1 MKLFLPAL
9 LLVAAETASAFAP
22 AQNPVS
28 LATYAPLFSS
38 KKDTIETSIK
48 DAVETGIDT
57 IEASTPTKTTDT
69 ASNAEKE
76 IDWDALLSA
85 ASAFGG
91 AIVKGVN
98 AGVKAAA
105 PVVADAAVDAAF
117 DIKGAATD
125 AIADLQKL
133 NEQAAKNGGLKVPEV
148 SLPKVSLGS
157 FGWKSAAD
165 VSVPYDA
172 ACRLAYEEWKAKF
185 GKTEPRED
193 DPLSAEERF
202 QQFRISYERVTIANV
217 AAKKKVRDAGGFEE
231 ARTLKTVE
239 LDQYADLT
247 DLEYTEATRTPS
259 WGEIFGDLADAATS
273 VVSKSVPT
281 SVKMPAPPKAK
292 PTKTTAASKKP
303 TASNMTIK
311 AASSI
316 KKPSTTKPSLSIF
329 GAGNGKAPAKRKMA
343 PAKKSQ
349 PTMTPF
355 FGAMKATTPAA
366 KSRPTTTPFFG
377 AMKATTPAA
386 KCPPAKPFFGAMKVT
401 TPAATIKAK
410 ASPVQKKTMTAKE
423 KEFAKKIE
431 ASRAAKAKA
440 LAERKKKQ
448 EAQLRKARTNF
459 RG

>member
-9 LLVAAETASAFAP
+9 LLVAAETASAFVP
-22 AQNPVS
+22 TQNNPVS
-28 LATYAPLFSS
+28 LAATYAPLFSE
-38 KKDTIETSIK
+38 KDTIETSIN
-48 DAVETGIDT
+48 DAV
-57 IEASTPTKTTDT
+57 EASTPTRTASTGT
-69 ASNAEKE
+69 ASNTEKE

-91 AIVKGVN
+91 AI
-98 AGVKAAA
+98 AKAALDAA

-117 DIKGAATD
+117 DIKGAASD

-148 SLPKVSLGS
+148 ALPKVSLGS

-281 SVKMPAPPKAK
+281 SVKMPAPPKSK
-292 PTKTTAASKKP
+292 PTKSAAKKP
-303 TASNMTIK
+303 AASNMSIK

-355 FGAMKATTPAA
+355 FGAMKA
-366 KSRPTTTPFFG
+366 
-377 AMKATTPAA
+377 
-386 KCPPAKPFFGAMKVT
+386 T

>member
-9 LLVAAETASAFAP
+9 LLAAAETASAFVP

-28 LATYAPLFSS
+28 LATYAPLASS
-38 KKDTIETSIK
+38 EQDT
-48 DAVETGIDT
+48 VEDT
-57 IEASTPTKTTDT
+57 RASTPTKTTGG
-69 ASNAEKE
+69 ASNADKG

-85 ASAFGG
+85 ASAFGR
-91 AIVKGVN
+91 ALAKGVQ
-98 AGVKAAA
+98 AAA

-117 DIKGAATD
+117 DIKGAASD

-148 SLPKVSLGS
+148 SLPKVSLPKVS
-157 FGWKSAAD
+157 FGWKSSVD

-172 ACRLAYEEWKAKF
+172 ACRFAYEEWKAKF
-185 GKTEPRED
+185 DKMEPRED

-202 QQFRISYERVTIANV
+202 QQFRISYERVTIANI

-239 LDQYADLT
+239 LDVYSDLT
-247 DLEYTEATRTPS
+247 DLEYTEAIRTPS
-259 WGEIFGDLADAATS
+259 WGEIFGNLADAATS

-281 SVKMPAPPKAK
+281 GVKS
-292 PTKTTAASKKP
+292 TASKKP
-303 TASNMTIK
+303 IK
-311 AASSI
+311 ATSSI
-316 KKPSTTKPSLSIF
+316 KKPPTTKPSLSIF
-329 GAGNGKAPAKRKMA
+329 SAGKGKTPANQKVA

-349 PTMTPF
+349 PTTPF
-355 FGAMKATTPAA
+355 FGAMKVTTPAA
-366 KSRPTTTPFFG
+366 KSQPTTPFFG

-386 KCPPAKPFFGAMKVT
+386 
-401 TPAATIKAK
+401 TIKAK
-410 ASPVQKKTMTAKE
+410 ASPVKKNPMTTKE

-431 ASRAAKAKA
+431 ASRAAKAKV

-448 EAQLRKARTNF
+448 EAQLRKAKSTF

>member
-9 LLVAAETASAFAP
+9 LLVAAETATSFVP

-38 KKDTIETSIK
+38 EQDT
-48 DAVETGIDT
+48 VEDT
-57 IEASTPTKTTDT
+57 STPTPAKTTGG
-69 ASNAEKE
+69 ASNAGKE
-76 IDWDALLSA
+76 IDWDALLSV

-91 AIVKGVN
+91 AIAK
-98 AGVKAAA
+98 GVKAAA

-117 DIKGAATD
+117 DIKGAASD

-148 SLPKVSLGS
+148 SLPKIS
-157 FGWKSAAD
+157 FGWKNSVD

-172 ACRLAYEEWKAKF
+172 TCRLAYEEWKAKF

-202 QQFRISYERVTIANV
+202 QQFRISYERVTIANI

-239 LDQYADLT
+239 LDVYSDLT
-247 DLEYTEATRTPS
+247 DLEYTEAIRTPS

-281 SVKMPAPPKAK
+281 SVKS
-292 PTKTTAASKKP
+292 TASKNP
-303 TASNMTIK
+303 IK
-311 AASSI
+311 ATSSI
-316 KKPSTTKPSLSIF
+316 KKPPTTKPSLSIF
-329 GAGNGKAPAKRKMA
+329 SPGKGKTPANQKVTA
-343 PAKKSQ
+343 AKKSQ
-349 PTMTPF
+349 PTTPF
-355 FGAMKATTPAA
+355 FGAMKVTAPAA
-366 KSRPTTTPFFG
+366 KSQPTTPFFG

-386 KCPPAKPFFGAMKVT
+386 
-401 TPAATIKAK
+401 TIKAK
-410 ASPVQKKTMTAKE
+410 ASPVKKNTMTTKE

-431 ASRAAKAKA
+431 ASRAAKAKV

-448 EAQLRKARTNF
+448 EAQLRMVKSNF

>member
-9 LLVAAETASAFAP
+9 LLVAAETATSFVP

-38 KKDTIETSIK
+38 EQDT
-48 DAVETGIDT
+48 VEDT
-57 IEASTPTKTTDT
+57 STPTPAKTTGG
-69 ASNAEKE
+69 ASNAGKE
-76 IDWDALLSA
+76 IDWGALLSV

-91 AIVKGVN
+91 AIAK
-98 AGVKAAA
+98 GVKAAA

-117 DIKGAATD
+117 DIKGAASD
-125 AIADLQKL
+125 AIADLQKM

-148 SLPKVSLGS
+148 SLPKIS
-157 FGWKSAAD
+157 FGWKNSVD

-172 ACRLAYEEWKAKF
+172 TCRLAYEEWKAKF
-185 GKTEPRED
+185 DKTEPRED

-202 QQFRISYERVTIANV
+202 QQFRISYERVTIANI

-239 LDQYADLT
+239 LDVYSDLT
-247 DLEYTEATRTPS
+247 DLEYTEAIRTPS

-281 SVKMPAPPKAK
+281 SVKSTNP
-292 PTKTTAASKKP
+292 
-303 TASNMTIK
+303 IK
-311 AASSI
+311 ATSSI
-316 KKPSTTKPSLSIF
+316 KKPPTTKPSLSIF
-329 GAGNGKAPAKRKMA
+329 SPGKGKTPANQKVTA
-343 PAKKSQ
+343 AKKAQ
-349 PTMTPF
+349 PTTPF
-355 FGAMKATTPAA
+355 FGAMKVTAPAA
-366 KSRPTTTPFFG
+366 KSQPTTPFFG

-386 KCPPAKPFFGAMKVT
+386 
-401 TPAATIKAK
+401 TIKAK
-410 ASPVQKKTMTAKE
+410 ASPVKKNTMTTKE

-431 ASRAAKAKA
+431 ASRAAKAKV

-448 EAQLRKARTNF
+448 EAQLRKAKSNF

>member
-1 MKLFLPAL
+1 V
-9 LLVAAETASAFAP
+9 LLVAAETATAFVP

-38 KKDTIETSIK
+38 EQDTSTIETSIK
-48 DAVETGIDT
+48 DTV
-57 IEASTPTKTTDT
+57 EASTPTGTASTGT
-69 ASNAEKE
+69 ASNSEKE

-91 AIVKGVN
+91 AIAK
-98 AGVKAAA
+98 GVKAAA

-117 DIKGAATD
+117 DIKGAASD

-148 SLPKVSLGS
+148 SLPKVS
-157 FGWKSAAD
+157 FGWKSPSVD

-172 ACRLAYEEWKAKF
+172 ACRLAYEEWKTKF

-202 QQFRISYERVTIANV
+202 QQFRISYERVTIANI

-239 LDQYADLT
+239 LDQYSDLT

-281 SVKMPAPPKAK
+281 NVKMPTPPKAK
-292 PTKTTAASKKP
+292 PTKSTGSKKP
-303 TASNMTIK
+303 IK
-311 AASSI
+311 ATSSI

-329 GAGNGKAPAKRKMA
+329 GGGKGKAPTNQKVA
-343 PAKKSQ
+343 PAMKIQ
-349 PTMTPF
+349 P
-355 FGAMKATTPAA
+355 
-366 KSRPTTTPFFG
+366 TTPFFG
-377 AMKATTPAA
+377 TMKATAPAA
-386 KCPPAKPFFGAMKVT
+386 KSQPNKPFFGAMKVT

-448 EAQLRKARTNF
+448 EAQLREARTNF

>member
-9 LLVAAETASAFAP
+9 LLVAAETATSFVP

-38 KKDTIETSIK
+38 EQDT
-48 DAVETGIDT
+48 VEDT
-57 IEASTPTKTTDT
+57 RASTPTKTTGG
-69 ASNAEKE
+69 ASNAGKE

-91 AIVKGVN
+91 ALAKGV
-98 AGVKAAA
+98 KDAA

-117 DIKGAATD
+117 DIKGAASE
-125 AIADLQKL
+125 AIADLQKM
-133 NEQAAKNGGLKVPEV
+133 NEQAAKNGGLKLPEV
-148 SLPKVSLGS
+148 SLPKVS
-157 FGWKSAAD
+157 FGWKSSVD

-172 ACRLAYEEWKAKF
+172 ACRMAYEEWKAKF

-202 QQFRISYERVTIANV
+202 QQFRISYERVTVANI

-239 LDQYADLT
+239 LDVYSDLT
-247 DLEYTEATRTPS
+247 DLEYTEAIRTPS

-281 SVKMPAPPKAK
+281 SVKS
-292 PTKTTAASKKP
+292 TASKKP
-303 TASNMTIK
+303 VK
-311 AASSI
+311 ATSSI
-316 KKPSTTKPSLSIF
+316 KKPPTTKPSLSIF
-329 GAGNGKAPAKRKMA
+329 SAGKGKTPANQKVA

-349 PTMTPF
+349 PTTPF
-355 FGAMKATTPAA
+355 FGAMKVTTPAA
-366 KSRPTTTPFFG
+366 KSQPTTPFFG

-386 KCPPAKPFFGAMKVT
+386 
-401 TPAATIKAK
+401 TIKAR
-410 ASPVQKKTMTAKE
+410 ASPVKKNTMTTKE

-431 ASRAAKAKA
+431 ASRAAKDKA

-448 EAQLRKARTNF
+448 EAQLRKAKSNF

>member
-148 SLPKVSLGS
+148 ALPKVSLGS

-281 SVKMPAPPKAK
+281 SVKMPAPPKSK
-292 PTKTTAASKKP
+292 PTKSAAKKP
-303 TASNMTIK
+303 AASNMSIK

-316 KKPSTTKPSLSIF
+316 KTPPTTKPSLSIF
-329 GAGNGKAPAKRKMA
+329 GAGKGKAPTKKKMA

-349 PTMTPF
+349 PATMPF

-366 KSRPTTTPFFG
+366 KS
-377 AMKATTPAA
+377 
-386 KCPPAKPFFGAMKVT
+386 PPAKPFFGAMKLT

>member
-9 LLVAAETASAFAP
+9 LLAAAETASAFVP
-22 AQNPVS
+22 AQNPIS
-28 LATYAPLFSS
+28 LATYAPLASS
-38 KKDTIETSIK
+38 EQDT
-48 DAVETGIDT
+48 VEDT
-57 IEASTPTKTTDT
+57 RASTPTKTTGG
-69 ASNAEKE
+69 ASNAGKE

-91 AIVKGVN
+91 AIAK
-98 AGVKAAA
+98 GVKAAA

-117 DIKGAATD
+117 DIKGAASD

-148 SLPKVSLGS
+148 SLPKVS
-157 FGWKSAAD
+157 FGWKSSVD

-172 ACRLAYEEWKAKF
+172 ACRFAYEEWKAKF
-185 GKTEPRED
+185 GKTEPREG

-202 QQFRISYERVTIANV
+202 QQFRISYERVTIANI

-239 LDQYADLT
+239 LDVYSDLT
-247 DLEYTEATRTPS
+247 DLEYTEAIRTPS
-259 WGEIFGDLADAATS
+259 WGEIFGNLADAATS

-281 SVKMPAPPKAK
+281 GVKS
-292 PTKTTAASKKP
+292 TASKKP
-303 TASNMTIK
+303 IK
-311 AASSI
+311 ATSSI
-316 KKPSTTKPSLSIF
+316 KKPPTTKPSLSIF
-329 GAGNGKAPAKRKMA
+329 SSGKGKTPANQKVAPAKN
-343 PAKKSQ
+343 SQ
-349 PTMTPF
+349 PTT
-355 FGAMKATTPAA
+355 
-366 KSRPTTTPFFG
+366 
-377 AMKATTPAA
+377 
-386 KCPPAKPFFGAMKVT
+386 PFFGAMKVT
-401 TPAATIKAK
+401 TPAAKSQPATPFFGAMRATTPAATIK
-410 ASPVQKKTMTAKE
+410 VKKNTMTTKE

-448 EAQLRKARTNF
+448 EAQLRKAKSNF

>member
-9 LLVAAETASAFAP
+9 LLVATEPTSAFVP

-38 KKDTIETSIK
+38 EQDT
-48 DAVETGIDT
+48 VEDT
-57 IEASTPTKTTDT
+57 RTSTPTKTTGG
-69 ASNAEKE
+69 ASNAGKE
-76 IDWDALLSA
+76 IEWDALLSA

-91 AIVKGVN
+91 AIAK
-98 AGVKAAA
+98 GVKAAA

-117 DIKGAATD
+117 DIKGAASD

-148 SLPKVSLGS
+148 SLPKVS
-157 FGWKSAAD
+157 FGWKNSSVD

-185 GKTEPRED
+185 DKTEPRED

-202 QQFRISYERVTIANV
+202 QQFRISYERVTIANI

-239 LDQYADLT
+239 LDQYAAMT
-247 DLEYTEATRTPS
+247 DLEYTEAIRTPS

-281 SVKMPAPPKAK
+281 SVKS
-292 PTKTTAASKKP
+292 TASKKP
-303 TASNMTIK
+303 IK
-311 AASSI
+311 TTSSI
-316 KKPSTTKPSLSIF
+316 KKPPTTKPSLSIF
-329 GAGNGKAPAKRKMA
+329 SAGKEKTPANQKVA

-349 PTMTPF
+349 PTTPF
-355 FGAMKATTPAA
+355 FGAMKVTTPAA
-366 KSRPTTTPFFG
+366 KSQPTTPFFG

-386 KCPPAKPFFGAMKVT
+386 
-401 TPAATIKAK
+401 TIKAK
-410 ASPVQKKTMTAKE
+410 NSPVKKKTMTTKE

-431 ASRAAKAKA
+431 ASRAAKDKA

-448 EAQLRKARTNF
+448 EAQLRKAKSNF

>member
-157 FGWKSAAD
+157 FGWKSSSVD

-172 ACRLAYEEWKAKF
+172 ACRLAYEEWKVKF

-202 QQFRISYERVTIANV
+202 QQFRVSYERVTIANV

-386 KCPPAKPFFGAMKVT
+386 
-401 TPAATIKAK
+401 TIKAK